1 MPAGKKMTFA
11 WAAVSDRRPLK
22 VLAHETR
29 RTVMAGLEERTSDE
43 NYATGG
49 WDRAQADQP
58 HESGTKLSGFNPCYR
73 VKTYQLPMIRRSPNP
88 Q

>member
-1 MPAGKKMTFA
+1 MTFA

-58 HESGTKLSGFNPCYR
+58 HES
-73 VKTYQLPMIRRSPNP
+73 
-88 Q
+88 